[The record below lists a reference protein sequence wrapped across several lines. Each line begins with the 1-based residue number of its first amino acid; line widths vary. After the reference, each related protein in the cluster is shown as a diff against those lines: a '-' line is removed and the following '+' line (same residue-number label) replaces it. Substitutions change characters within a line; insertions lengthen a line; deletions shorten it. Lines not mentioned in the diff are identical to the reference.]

1 MIVLQ
6 PCQQLNQPVTSRA
19 QPIQVEVVIL
29 LETKALAEKRYTYSV
44 PNSLASSIGVGSLVA
59 VSFGHQPWVPAVVL
73 SILPTQPDAQN
84 APAHLGKAV
93 VKPILNLMSPTPL
106 LTAEQLALWQQIATY
121 TCTPLA
127 QVILTALPSS
137 FLKPSIQFEA
147 KTIAVVEFNP
157 ETIPSQKL
165 SVRLGEVHQALQS
178 LSTQTQVNKW
188 SLPFVVQALKT
199 TTPTLK
205 KLVATGVLTIV
216 QQEIFRSPLNQYDG
230 TLLEHPLVLNEA
242 QQGVVDAVLSHPA
255 KQETPFLLH
264 GITGAGKTEVYMA
277 LAEDTLA
284 QGKSVLLLVP
294 EIALTG
300 ALAQR
305 MLKRFGKDQIALWH
319 SQLSHG
325 EKLDAWLQLKQG
337 NLRFLIGARSGIFPP
352 MPNLGLIILDEC
364 HDASFK
370 QESPAPRYDA
380 RTVAQWLQKITK
392 ATLVFGSA
400 TPEVA
405 MYHQAL
411 EEEIPFHLL
420 SLTERFG
427 DAQLPSVHIVDM
439 KREKDQGNSGVLSRA
454 LKKALLT
461 CIEQGEQAI
470 ILLNRR
476 GFNTYVH
483 CQQCGYVFE
492 CPSCSV
498 GMTFHSH
505 EKKLKC
511 HHCGHQEPVKPYCPK
526 CASLDVKLM
535 GTGTQRLEAEL
546 NDLLPEGKAVL
557 RLDGDVMAKKGAF
570 HEVLSAFFAGEASV
584 LVGTQMVAKG
594 LDVANVTLVG
604 VLGADSTFHSPEY
617 KAFERGFQLLT
628 QVAGRAGRGEKA
640 GTVYFQAFEPEHP
653 VLRFAQQQNF
663 EAFYAY
669 DLAIRK
675 QEGYPPF
682 SQLVRL
688 LVSGEDL
695 DRVIWYAD
703 ALVHRL
709 KTVVE
714 QQGLVDSVAFLGP
727 APCLMERLKDK
738 FRYHILVKNWA
749 GEAGLALLQTELAT
763 FDAPKGLTLLID
775 VDCQSLM

>member
-1 MIVLQ
+1 MKPLLI
-6 PCQQLNQPVTSRA
+6 
-19 QPIQVEVVIL
+19 EVVVL
-29 LETKALAEKRYTYSV
+29 LETKALGEKRYTYSV
-44 PNSLASSIGVGSLVA
+44 PLAWQQAVGVGSLVA

-73 SILPTQPDAQN
+73 RILPVDVQAQTSDF
-84 APAHLGKAV
+84 HLGQPV
-93 VKPILNLMSPTPL
+93 LKPILSLMSKTPL
-106 LTAEQLALWQQIATY
+106 LTPEQLALWQQIATY

-137 FLKPSIQFEA
+137 FLKPSSQFEA
-147 KTIAVVEFNP
+147 KTIAVVQFHP
-157 ETIPSQKL
+157 TATATQKL
-165 SVRLGEVHQALQS
+165 STRLLAVHLALEA
-178 LSTQTQVNKW
+178 LHAQTQVAEW
-188 SLPFVVQALKT
+188 TLPFVVQAIKT

-205 KLVATGVLTIV
+205 KLATAGVLTIV
-216 QQEIFRSPLNQYDG
+216 QQVIFRSPLNQYDG

-242 QQGVVDAVLSHPA
+242 QQGVVDAILTHPT
-255 KQETPFLLH
+255 KQKTPFLLH

-305 MLKRFGKDQIALWH
+305 MLKRFGRDQIALWH

-325 EKLDAWLQLKQG
+325 EKLDAWLHLKQG
-337 NLRFLIGARSGIFPP
+337 NIRFLIGARSGIFPP

-380 RTVAQWLQKITK
+380 RTVTQWLQKITQ

-400 TPEVA
+400 TPEVS
-405 MYHQAL
+405 MYHHAL
-411 EEEIPFHLL
+411 AENNAFQLL

-427 DAQLPSVHIVDM
+427 DAKLPSVHIVDM
-439 KREKDQGNSGVLSRA
+439 KREKDQGSSGVLSRA

-498 GMTFHSH
+498 GMTFHAH

-511 HHCGHQEPVKPYCPK
+511 HHCGHQESVTPYCPK

-546 NDLLPEGKAVL
+546 TELLPEGKAVL

-570 HEVLSAFFAGEASV
+570 HEVLSAFSAGEASV

-640 GTVYFQAFEPEHP
+640 GTVYFQAFEPDHP

-669 DLAIRK
+669 DVAIRQ

-682 SQLVRL
+682 LQLIRL

-709 KTVVE
+709 KTVVD
-714 QQGLVDSVAFLGP
+714 QQGLVESVEFLGP
-727 APCLMERLKDK
+727 APCLVERLKNK
-738 FRYHILVKNWA
+738 FRYHLLVKNKA
-749 GEAGLALLQTELAT
+749 KEVGLSVLQRELAT
-763 FDAPKGLTLLID
+763 VDTPKGLTLLID
-775 VDCQSLM
+775 VDCQSLL

>member
-1 MIVLQ
+1 MGILM
-6 PCQQLNQPVTSRA
+6 PVSSSTTSLSTILA
-19 QPIQVEVVIL
+19 EVVVL
-29 LETKALAEKRYTYSV
+29 LEPKALADKRYTYAVPPALQASV
-44 PNSLASSIGVGSLVA
+44 GVGSLVA

-73 SILPTQPDAQN
+73 GVQAGVQPSASSV
-84 APAHLGKAV
+84 LGQPVIKL
-93 VKPILNLMSPTPL
+93 IMSTISPTPL
-106 LTAEQLALWQQIATY
+106 FLPEQLTIWQKIATY

-137 FLKPSIQFEA
+137 FLKPSTTFEP
-147 KTIAVVEFNP
+147 KTVLVATFHLPNNPPAISSRLAQLVE
-157 ETIPSQKL
+157 SL
-165 SVRLGEVHQALQS
+165 MALQA
-178 LSTQTQVNKW
+178 QTAVSQWSVPFLVN
-188 SLPFVVQALKT
+188 ALKT
-199 TTPTLK
+199 TPATLK
-205 KLVATGVLTIV
+205 KLATAGYLTL
-216 QQEIFRSPLNQYDG
+216 QPQTIFRSPLNQYDG
-230 TLLEHPLVLNEA
+230 TLLEAPLVLNAA
-242 QQGVVDAVLSHPA
+242 QQAVVEAVWQHPA
-255 KQETPFLLH
+255 KYTQPFLLH

-277 LAEDTLA
+277 LAETVLA

-305 MLKRFGKDQIALWH
+305 MLKRFGREQIALWH

-337 NLRFLIGARSGIFPP
+337 NLRFLIAARSGIFPP
-352 MPNLGLIILDEC
+352 LPNLGLIILDEC

-380 RTVAQWLQKITK
+380 RTVATWMQQETGAIV
-392 ATLVFGSA
+392 VFGSA

-405 MYHQAL
+405 LYHQATQ
-411 EEEIPFHLL
+411 PNGGMQLL

-427 DAQLPSVHIVDM
+427 EATLPTVHIVDM
-439 KREKDQGNSGVLSRA
+439 KREKEQGNGGVLSRA
-454 LKKALLT
+454 LKTALLT
-461 CIEQGEQAI
+461 CVEQDEQAI

-476 GFNTYVH
+476 GFNTYIH

-498 GMTFHSH
+498 GMTFHAH
-505 EKKLKC
+505 EKRLKC
-511 HHCGHQEPVKPYCPK
+511 HHCGHHEPVTAYCPQ

-546 NDLLPEGKAVL
+546 TALLPPEKKVL
-557 RLDGDVMAKKGAF
+557 RLDGDIMAKKGAF
-570 HEVLSAFFAGEASV
+570 HEVLSAFSAGEASV

-594 LDVANVTLVG
+594 LDVANVTVVG

-628 QVAGRAGRGEKA
+628 QVAGRAGRGEKP

-653 VLRFAQQQNF
+653 VLRFAQRQQF
-663 EAFYAY
+663 EDFYGY
-669 DLAIRK
+669 DIAIR
-675 QEGYPPF
+675 QQAGYPPF

-688 LVSGEDL
+688 LVTGESVE
-695 DRVIWYAD
+695 RVTWYVE

-709 KTVVE
+709 RTVVTQHQLAE
-714 QQGLVDSVAFLGP
+714 QLLFLGP
-727 APCLMERLKDK
+727 APCLVERLKDK
-738 FRYHILVKNWA
+738 FRYHVLIKNQA
-749 GEAGLALLQTELAT
+749 GAIGLTVLQQELAQVET
-763 FDAPKGLTLLID
+763 PKGLNLLID

>member
-1 MIVLQ
+1 MSVHQ
-6 PCQQLNQPVTSRA
+6 PLQQLNQIT
-19 QPIQVEVVIL
+19 QPANAMQVEVVVL
-29 LETKALAEKRYTYSV
+29 LETKALAEKRYTYSIPPAWQDAV
-44 PNSLASSIGVGSLVA
+44 NIGSLVA
-59 VSFGHQPWVPAVVL
+59 VSFGHQPWVPAIVL
-73 SILPTQPDAQN
+73 NILSPTDATHHS
-84 APAHLGKAV
+84 PLGKPV
-93 VKPILNLMSPTPL
+93 LKPITSLMSNTPL
-106 LTAEQLALWQQIATY
+106 LTPEQLALWQQIATY

-127 QVILTALPSS
+127 QVVLTALPSS

-147 KTIAVVEFNP
+147 KTITVVQFHPQKANTP
-157 ETIPSQKL
+157 KL
-165 SVRLGEVHQALQS
+165 SARLTDLSQALET
-178 LSTQTQVNKW
+178 LYLQTQVTEW
-188 SLPFVVQALKT
+188 PLPFVLHALKT

-205 KLVATGVLTIV
+205 KLATANVITLE
-216 QQEIFRSPLNQYDG
+216 QQAIFRSPLNQYDG

-242 QQGVVDAVLSHPA
+242 QQAVADAVLTHPNR
-255 KQETPFLLH
+255 ESTPFLLH

-277 LAEDTLA
+277 LAEETLA
-284 QGKSVLLLVP
+284 KGKSVLLLVP

-305 MLKRFGKDQIALWH
+305 MLKRFGREQIALWH

-325 EKLDAWLQLKQG
+325 EKLDAWLQLRQG

-380 RTVAQWLQKITK
+380 RTVALWLQKITQ

-400 TPEVA
+400 TPEVS
-405 MYHQAL
+405 MYHHAL
-411 EEEIPFHLL
+411 EDHSPFHLL
-420 SLTERFG
+420 SLTQRFG
-427 DAQLPSVHIVDM
+427 DAKLPTVHIVDM
-439 KREKDQGNSGVLSRA
+439 KREKDQGNTSVLSRA
-454 LKKALLT
+454 FKKALLT
-461 CIEQGEQAI
+461 CVEQGEQAI

-483 CQQCGYVFE
+483 CQDCGYVFE

-498 GMTFHSH
+498 GMTFHAH

-511 HHCGHQEPVKPYCPK
+511 HHCGHQAPVTAYCPK
-526 CASLDVKLM
+526 CASLNVKLM

-546 NDLLPEGKAVL
+546 ASILPEAHKIL

-570 HEVLSAFFAGEASV
+570 HEVLSAFSAGEASV

-640 GTVYFQAFEPEHP
+640 GTVYFQAWEPEHP

-669 DLAIRK
+669 DVAIRK

-682 SQLVRL
+682 SQLIRL

-709 KTVVE
+709 KTIVE
-714 QQGLVDSVAFLGP
+714 QQGLVDSVGFLGP
-727 APCLMERLKDK
+727 APCLVERLKDK

-749 GEAGLALLQTELAT
+749 GEAGLSLLQTELAT
-763 FDAPKGLTLLID
+763 VDAPKGLTLLID

>member
-1 MIVLQ
+1 MIHPLF
-6 PCQQLNQPVTSRA
+6 
-19 QPIQVEVVIL
+19 IDVVIL

-44 PNSLASSIGVGSLVA
+44 PDSLSNCIGVGSLVA
-59 VSFGHQPWVPAVVL
+59 VSFGNQAWVPAVVL
-73 SILPTQPDAQN
+73 SLQPTPSTNPQN
-84 APAHLGKAV
+84 APPHLGQPI
-93 VKPILNLMSPTPL
+93 VKPILTLLSPTPL
-106 LTAEQLALWQQIATY
+106 LTPEQLQLWQQIATY

-137 FLKPSIQFEA
+137 FLKPNSQFVP
-147 KTIAVVEFNP
+147 KTITVVQFHP
-157 ETIPSQKL
+157 EAIPSQKL
-165 SVRLGEVHQALQS
+165 SARLNELNQALQA
-178 LSTQTQVNKW
+178 LYAQTQVAAW

-205 KLVATGVLTIV
+205 KLALTGVLTLV

-242 QQGVVDAVLSHPA
+242 QQVVVDAVLTHPA
-255 KQETPFLLH
+255 KQSTPFLLH

-277 LAEDTLA
+277 LAEETLA

-305 MLKRFGKDQIALWH
+305 MLKRFGREQIALWH

-352 MPNLGLIILDEC
+352 IPNLGLIILDEC

-400 TPEVA
+400 TPEIA

-411 EEEIPFHLL
+411 AENPAFQLL
-420 SLTERFG
+420 SLTQRFG
-427 DAQLPSVHIVDM
+427 DAKLPSVHIVDM
-439 KREKDQGNSGVLSRA
+439 KREKDQGNNSVLSRA
-454 LKKALLT
+454 FKQALLT

-483 CQQCGYVFE
+483 CQQCAYVFE

-498 GMTFHSH
+498 GMTFHAH

-511 HHCGHQEPVKPYCPK
+511 HHCGYHQPVTAYCPK

-546 NDLLPEGKAVL
+546 QALLPEGKAVL
-557 RLDGDVMAKKGAF
+557 RLDGDIMAKKGAF
-570 HEVLSAFFAGEASV
+570 HEVLSAFSDGEASV

-640 GTVYFQAFEPEHP
+640 GTVYFQVFEPEHP

-663 EAFYAY
+663 EAFFAY
-669 DLAIRK
+669 DIAIRK

-682 SQLVRL
+682 SQLIRL

-695 DRVIWYAD
+695 DRVIWFAE
-703 ALVHRL
+703 ALLHKL
-709 KTVVE
+709 KTTVE
-714 QQGLVDSVAFLGP
+714 QNGLVEGVRFLGP
-727 APCLMERLKDK
+727 APCLVERLKDK
-738 FRYHILVKNWA
+738 FRYHILIKNWA
-749 GEAGLALLQTELAT
+749 GEAGLALLQTELASVDT
-763 FDAPKGLTLLID
+763 PKGLLLLID
-775 VDCQSLM
+775 VDCQSLL

>member
-1 MIVLQ
+1 MKTLLI
-6 PCQQLNQPVTSRA
+6 
-19 QPIQVEVVIL
+19 EVVVL
-29 LETKALAEKRYTYSV
+29 LETKALGEKRYTYSV
-44 PNSLASSIGVGSLVA
+44 PSSLASSIGVGSLVA

-73 SILPTQPDAQN
+73 SILPTQPETQN
-84 APAHLGKAV
+84 APAHLGKAI
-93 VKPILNLMSPTPL
+93 VKLILNLLSPTPL

-147 KTIAVVEFNP
+147 KTIAVIKFHP
-157 ETIPSQKL
+157 ETIPTQKL
-165 SVRLGEVHQALQS
+165 SARLEEINQALQALYS
-178 LSTQTQVNKW
+178 QTKVAEW

-205 KLVATGVLTIV
+205 KLSATGVLTIV

-230 TLLEHPLVLNEA
+230 TLLEYPLVLNEA

-352 MPNLGLIILDEC
+352 VPNLGLIILDEC

-411 EEEIPFHLL
+411 EEDTPFHLL

-427 DAQLPSVHIVDM
+427 DAKLPSVHIVDM

-461 CIEQGEQAI
+461 CVEQGEQAI
-470 ILLNRR
+470 VLLNRR

-511 HHCGHQEPVKPYCPK
+511 HHCGHQEPVTPYCPK

-570 HEVLSAFFAGEASV
+570 HEVLSAFSAGEASV

-669 DLAIRK
+669 DVAIRK

-682 SQLVRL
+682 SQLIRL

-714 QQGLVDSVAFLGP
+714 QQGLGDSVAFLGP
-727 APCLMERLKDK
+727 APCLVERLKDK